1 MFKLEETPEE
11 REYLVKFN
19 FITENDFDVYFSP
32 HKKKLANGY
41 IRPVRFDFS
50 PDFIEK
56 IERWEEHI
64 GFKGNANFL
73 TNLLI
78 THFIGS
84 YVTFQKEELKLDPDL
99 FWNKN
104 EYKKEFVRRELLKLN
119 NIIQKEVEKIN
130 QQHFDDI
137 YFNRFMR
144 GVVYLDSIYDNSGE
158 TRHCVDK
165 LRRQADKLQMEN
177 QVYEDDESEF
187 EFIMAKRE
195 YDLAV
200 LKMQIKHV
208 EGELSMLVGENKHH
222 SLYYTL
228 LDKKRLE
235 LEKNVS
241 ES

>member
-19 FITENDFDVYFSP
+19 FITEKDFDVYFSP
-32 HKKKLANGY
+32 YKKKLANGY
-41 IRPVRFDFS
+41 IRPVRFEFS

-84 YVTFQKEELKLDPDL
+84 YVTFQKEELKPDPDL
-99 FWNKN
+99 FWNK
-104 EYKKEFVRRELLKLN
+104 KENKEEFIRKELLKLN
-119 NIIQKEVEKIN
+119 NIIEKEVEKIN

-144 GVVYLDSIYDNSGE
+144 GVVYIDSIYGEYSGK
-158 TRHCVDK
+158 RHEVDR
-165 LRRQADKLQMEN
+165 LRRLSDKLQMEN

-187 EFIMAKRE
+187 KFIMAKRE
-195 YDLAV
+195 YDIAV

-208 EGELSMLVGENKHH
+208 EGELSMLIGENQHH
-222 SLYYTL
+222 TIYYTL

-235 LEKNVS
+235 LEKKVS
-241 ES
+241 EN